1 MWKLLTIAAM
11 ACSAG
16 ACAGSA
22 KAAADEAPERAFA
35 LPASG
40 IVKVAFVV
48 SDHATLIDVAGPMQV
63 FDQVQSPGTSGFQ
76 TYTVSETRQPI
87 KAGTL
92 TITPDYTFA
101 DAPDPDIVVVGA
113 QSGVSPPYM
122 NYLRQM
128 TARGKLMLSVCT
140 GAAKFA
146 KAGILDG
153 LQGTSHHDFIAGFQQ
168 TYPKVKWVP
177 NRAYVHSSPRIY
189 TAGGE
194 TSGIELALHIT
205 ELYFNHSVAVQT
217 ARYMEYRGPAWQK

>member
-1 MWKLLTIAAM
+1 MPMWKFLTIVAM

-22 KAAADEAPERAFA
+22 KAAANEAPERAFA

-48 SDHATLIDVAGPMQV
+48 SDHATLIDVSGPMQV

-76 TYTVSETRQPI
+76 TYTVSETRAPI

-92 TITPDYTFA
+92 TIVPDYTFA

-113 QSGVSPPYM
+113 QSGRSAPYL
-122 NYLRQM
+122 NFLRAM
-128 TARGKLMLSVCT
+128 AGRGKLMLSVST

-146 KAGILDG
+146 YAGL
-153 LQGTSHHDFIAGFQQ
+153 
-168 TYPKVKWVP
+168 
-177 NRAYVHSSPRIY
+177 
-189 TAGGE
+189 
-194 TSGIELALHIT
+194 
-205 ELYFNHSVAVQT
+205 LYQLRPT
-217 ARYMEYRGPAWQK
+217 